1 MHLPRPRRRK
11 VVRFVVVALLGDGPA
26 DEVVLDVA
34 FAGTVWLAGLVR
46 LGDTDT

>member
-1 MHLPRPRRRK
+1 M
-11 VVRFVVVALLGDGPA
+11 VALLGGVPA
-26 DEVVLDVA
+26 DEVALAVA